1 MASFSYNTAAE
12 LFPAAIRKK
21 KRAGFAY
28 RRFGT
33 AAEAVRFAIEELPAD
48 SLNGAYLQVDEA
60 RFDQS
65 GIRTLYASCLLTRDL
80 FGKPLRTFP
89 DPALARLPVDPAPQD
104 PHVAD
109 VGAEQHIER
118 IAREWHR
125 PGQALDRDIAEH
137 PRRDVPG
144 RAERARLAHQPQRDR
159 GHDDIADHRDQSDDA
174 VDTVADVG
182 TWQDEGDVQKLRQC
196 IEPRQPLLAREIAE
210 RIGVCISEI
219 EPEAAKLRP

>member
-1 MASFSYNTAAE
+1 MAPICRSTKPASTRAASAHCMKARIFHCRAARARLSPRLPAIKRTPTPRNSTHQSTRPRTKSE
-12 LFPAAIRKK
+12 GTLFP
-21 KRAGFAY
+21 
-28 RRFGT
+28 
-33 AAEAVRFAIEELPAD
+33 D
-48 SLNGAYLQVDEA
+48 H
-60 RFDQS
+60 
-65 GIRTLYASCLLTRDL
+65 ASCLLTRDL

-89 DPALARLPVDPAPQD
+89 NPALARLPVDPALQD

-125 PGQALDRDIAEH
+125 PGKALDRDIAEH

-174 VDTVADVG
+174 VDT
-182 TWQDEGDVQKLRQC
+182 
-196 IEPRQPLLAREIAE
+196 
-210 RIGVCISEI
+210 
-219 EPEAAKLRP
+219 EA